1 MYLVLAG
8 VCYEQ
13 HFPPAMKS
21 LCDGDGQFTAHNQT
35 KQRARTRYRGVF
47 EPHAEWED
55 ERGVVDEYFALQ
67 LDAFYDEFL
76 PAVERHFAA
85 LDKAVPSVLKFDFP
99 REEVFDLIEN
109 YICLL
114 YTSPSPRDRG

>member
-55 ERGVVDEYFALQ
+55 ERGVVAVSYTHLT
-67 LDAFYDEFL
+67 L
-76 PAVERHFAA
+76 PTIY
-85 LDKAVPSVLKFDFP
+85 SV
-99 REEVFDLIEN
+99 
-109 YICLL
+109 
-114 YTSPSPRDRG
+114 